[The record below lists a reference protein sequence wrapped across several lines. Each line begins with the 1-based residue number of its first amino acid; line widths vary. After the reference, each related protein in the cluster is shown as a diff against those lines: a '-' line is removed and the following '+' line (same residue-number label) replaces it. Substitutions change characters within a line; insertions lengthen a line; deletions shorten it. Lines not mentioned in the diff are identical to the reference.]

1 VADGAAIL
9 RHPAVTVAAG
19 AAATAVTG
27 AGQLYLACEQLP
39 FVGGQLRRGRVEL
52 ARRGEQVIDQS
63 IEPIKTV
70 ITAVAVAVVELVLD
84 ELDLN
89 KLVRER
95 IDLIGLADEVID
107 GVDLQAIIRQ
117 STATVTENVMSD
129 VRTQG
134 ERADDMVS
142 GFVDRLLG
150 RASVGVPPSRRL
162 GGEQGSAGQP

>member
-1 VADGAAIL
+1 MADGAEL
-9 RHPAVTVAAG
+9 LKHPVLTTAAG
-19 AAATAVTG
+19 AAATVAGV
-27 AGQLYLACEQLP
+27 AGQAHRACERLP
-39 FVGGQLRRGRVEL
+39 LLGPQLRRGRADL

-70 ITAVAVAVVELVLD
+70 ITTVAVQVVELVLD

-129 VRTQG
+129 VRAQG

-150 RASVGVPPSRRL
+150 RARE
-162 GGEQGSAGQP
+162 EQGSVGQP

>member
-1 VADGAAIL
+1 MKAII
-9 RHPAVTVAAG
+9 V
-19 AAATAVTG
+19 
-27 AGQLYLACEQLP
+27 
-39 FVGGQLRRGRVEL
+39 
-52 ARRGEQVIDQS
+52 S
-63 IEPIKTV
+63 
-70 ITAVAVAVVELVLD
+70 VAVQMVELVLD

-89 KLVRER
+89 NLVRER

-117 STATVTENVMSD
+117 STATVSENVMSD

-150 RASVGVPPSRRL
+150 RARE
-162 GGEQGSAGQP
+162 EQVIVRQPEPT

>member
-1 VADGAAIL
+1 VADGAAL
-9 RHPAVTVAAG
+9 LKHPAVTVAAG
-19 AAATAVTG
+19 AAATAVVG
-27 AGQLYLACEQLP
+27 VGQVYLACEQLP
-39 FVGGQLRRGRVEL
+39 FLGSRLRRGRAEL
-52 ARRGEQVIDQS
+52 ARRGELVIDQS
-63 IEPIKTV
+63 IEPVKAI
-70 ITAVAVAVVELVLD
+70 IVAVAAQVVDLVLD

-89 KLVRER
+89 ELIRER

-150 RASVGVPPSRRL
+150 RARVEEDSFR
-162 GGEQGSAGQP
+162 QPEPR

>member
-1 VADGAAIL
+1 MGDGAEL
-9 RHPAVTVAAG
+9 LKHPVVTVAAG
-19 AAATAVTG
+19 AVATAATG
-27 AGQLYLACEQLP
+27 AGQLYLACERLP
-39 FVGGQLRRGRVEL
+39 VLGSRLRSGRTDL
-52 ARRGEQVIDQS
+52 ARRGEQLIDQS
-63 IEPIKTV
+63 IEPLRELIATV
-70 ITAVAVAVVELVLD
+70 SAEVVELVLD

-89 KLVRER
+89 NLIRER

-117 STATVTENVMSD
+117 STSTVTENVMSD

-150 RASVGVPPSRRL
+150 R
-162 GGEQGSAGQP
+162 QPTQT

>member
-1 VADGAAIL
+1 MADGAQL
-9 RHPAVTVAAG
+9 LKHPAVTVAAG
-19 AAATAVTG
+19 AVATAATGV
-27 AGQLYLACEQLP
+27 GQLYLGCERLP
-39 FVGGQLRRGRVEL
+39 VLGSLLRRGRTDL
-52 ARRGEQVIDQS
+52 ARRGELLIDQS
-63 IEPIKTV
+63 IEPVKAI
-70 ITAVAVAVVELVLD
+70 IVAVAVQMVELVLD
-84 ELDLN
+84 EIDLN
-89 KLVRER
+89 NLVRER

-150 RASVGVPPSRRL
+150 R
-162 GGEQGSAGQP
+162 QPEPR

>member
-1 VADGAAIL
+1 ML
-9 RHPAVTVAAG
+9 KHPAVAVAAG
-19 AAATAVTG
+19 AAATAAG
-27 AGQLYLACEQLP
+27 AATQLYLASERLP
-39 FVGGQLRRGRVEL
+39 VLGGLLRRGRTDL
-52 ARRGEQVIDQS
+52 ARRGEQLIDQS
-63 IEPIKTV
+63 IEPVKAIIV
-70 ITAVAVAVVELVLD
+70 SVAVQMVELVLD

-89 KLVRER
+89 NLVRER

-117 STATVTENVMSD
+117 STATVSENVMSD

-150 RASVGVPPSRRL
+150 RARE
-162 GGEQGSAGQP
+162 EQVIVRQPEPT

>member
-1 VADGAAIL
+1 MADGAEL
-9 RHPAVTVAAG
+9 LKHPAVTVAAG

-27 AGQLYLACEQLP
+27 VGQLYLFCERLP
-39 FVGGQLRRGRVEL
+39 VLGTPLRRGRTDL
-52 ARRGEQVIDQS
+52 ARRGEQLIDQS
-63 IEPIKTV
+63 IEPVKAIIV
-70 ITAVAVAVVELVLD
+70 SVAVQMVELVLD

-89 KLVRER
+89 NLVRER

-117 STATVTENVMSD
+117 STATVSENVMSD

-134 ERADDMVS
+134 ERADDIVS

-150 RASVGVPPSRRL
+150 RARE
-162 GGEQGSAGQP
+162 EQVIVRQPEPT

>member
-1 VADGAAIL
+1 VTDRPDL
-9 RHPAVTVAAG
+9 LKHPVVTVAAG
-19 AAATAVTG
+19 AAATMATG
-27 AGQLYLACEQLP
+27 VGQVYLACERLP
-39 FVGGQLRRGRVEL
+39 VVGSRLRSGRAEL
-52 ARRGEQVIDQS
+52 SHRGEIVIKQS
-63 IEPIKTV
+63 IDPVKAIIATV
-70 ITAVAVAVVELVLD
+70 AAQVVDLVLD

-89 KLVRER
+89 ALVRER

-150 RASVGVPPSRRL
+150 RRPDPA
-162 GGEQGSAGQP
+162 

>member
-1 VADGAAIL
+1 MTDASQL
-9 RHPAVTVAAG
+9 LKHPAVTVAAG
-19 AAATAVTG
+19 AAATAAAS
-27 AGQLYLACEQLP
+27 AGQVYLACERLP
-39 FVGGQLRRGRVEL
+39 FVGSRLRRGRAEL
-52 ARRGEQVIDQS
+52 SHRGDVVIKQS
-63 IEPIKTV
+63 IEPVKAIIATV
-70 ITAVAVAVVELVLD
+70 AAQVVELVLD

-89 KLVRER
+89 RLVRER

-150 RASVGVPPSRRL
+150 RRPELR
-162 GGEQGSAGQP
+162 

>member
-1 VADGAAIL
+1 MTDGVELL
-9 RHPAVTVAAG
+9 RHPVLTVAVG
-19 AAATAVTG
+19 AAATA
-27 AGQLYLACEQLP
+27 AGGVGQVYLACERLP
-39 FVGGQLRRGRVEL
+39 FFGSRLRQGRAEL
-52 ARRGEQVIDQS
+52 SHRGEVLIKQSVDPVKAIIATVAAQVVD
-63 IEPIKTV
+63 
-70 ITAVAVAVVELVLD
+70 LVLD

-89 KLVRER
+89 AVVRER

-150 RASVGVPPSRRL
+150 RARAEQISSRRP
-162 GGEQGSAGQP
+162 ETR